1 MTPITRLNSPQ
12 ELDELKRQALAA
24 ISNCATR
31 VLVCGGTGC
40 MANGSSDV
48 LRAIT
53 ESLEKHNVAVRA
65 DIMSDDDE
73 KSVGLGYSG
82 CPGFCQVGPIV
93 RILPADLF
101 YIQVRPEDAEEIV
114 TETVVNGR
122 PVERLLYKSADGAV
136 TFAKRDELPFYRDQV
151 NVVLADCGVI
161 EPADIRDYIARDGYK
176 ALADALFGLTP
187 EAVVAE
193 ITDSG
198 LRGRGGGGFPTGRK
212 WAATQAVQ
220 SPKKYVVCNADE
232 GDPGAFMD
240 ESIMEGNPHALLEGM
255 VIAGYAIGADE
266 GYIYVRAEY
275 PLAIQR
281 LRTAIAQAEQANLLG
296 DRILGSPFS
305 FHIHIKEGAG
315 AFVCGEET
323 ALISSIEG
331 KRGMPRPKPPFPAQA
346 GLWGKPTVVNN
357 VETFANVPR
366 IILNGAEWFRSFGI
380 DSSPGT
386 KVFALTGAVVNT
398 GLIEVPLGT
407 TLGDVVFKIGGGIR
421 TGRPF
426 KAVQIGGPSGACLT
440 KEHLD
445 LPLDYDSLKSV
456 GAMVGSGGL
465 VVMDDSTC
473 MVEIARFFMGFTQKE
488 SCGKCVLCREGTKR
502 MLEILE
508 RIVSG
513 KGRVEDI
520 GLLEELALT
529 VRDGSLCGLGKS
541 APNPVLSTLKHF
553 REEYLAHIVD
563 GVCPAGECEAFKAYR
578 VVEDK
583 CRGCGLCARK
593 CPVNAISGE
602 PKKPYSID
610 AAACIKCGACAEAC
624 KFEAIVIA

>member
-1 MTPITRLNSPQ
+1 MTPFAKLNSPT
-12 ELDELKRQALAA
+12 ELDALKRKA
-24 ISNCATR
+24 ISAIQGCATR

-40 MANGSSDV
+40 MANGGPAV
-48 LRAIT
+48 LDALQKA
-53 ESLEKHNVAVRA
+53 LEKHEVPVRA
-65 DIMSDDDE
+65 DIMREEDE
-73 KSVGLGYSG
+73 DAITIGYSG
-82 CPGFCQVGPIV
+82 CPGYCQVGPIV
-93 RILPADLF
+93 RILPADYF
-101 YIQVRPEDAEEIV
+101 YVQVKPEDADDIV
-114 TETVVNGR
+114 TQTVMNGK
-122 PVERLLYKSADGAV
+122 PVDRLLFKDENNSY
-136 TFAKRDELPFYRDQV
+136 AKRDDLPFYKDQV

-161 EPADIRDYIARDGYK
+161 EPGDIRDYIARDGYR
-176 ALADALFGLTP
+176 ALAEALFGLTP

-193 ITDSG
+193 VTESG
-198 LRGRGGGGFPTGRK
+198 LRGRGGAGFSTGRK
-212 WAATQAVQ
+212 WGFTQVVQ
-220 SPKKYVVCNADE
+220 SAKKYVVCNADE

-255 VIAGYAIGADE
+255 AIAGYAIGADE

-275 PLAIQR
+275 PLAISR
-281 LRTAIAQAEQANLLG
+281 LRTAISQAEQAGLLG
-296 DRILGSPFS
+296 DRILGGPFS

-331 KRGMPRPKPPFPAQA
+331 QRGMPRPKPPFPANS

-357 VETFANVPR
+357 VETFANVSK

-380 DSSPGT
+380 ERSPGT
-386 KVFALTGAVVNT
+386 KVFALTGDVVNT
-398 GLIEVPLGT
+398 GLIEVPMGT

-440 KEHLD
+440 EEHLD

-473 MVEIARFFMGFTQKE
+473 MVEIARFFMSFTQKE

-502 MLEILE
+502 MLDILT

-513 KGRVEDI
+513 KGKVEDI
-520 GLLEELALT
+520 SLLEELALT

-541 APNPVLSTLKHF
+541 APNPVISTLKHF
-553 REEYLAHIVD
+553 RDEYLAHIVD
-563 GVCPAGECEAFKAYR
+563 GVCPAGECESFKAYSI
-578 VVEDK
+578 VSEK
-583 CRGCGLCARK
+583 CKGCGLCAKK

-602 PKKPYSID
+602 LKSPYVID
-610 AAACIKCGACAEAC
+610 ATLCTRCGVCAEVC
-624 KFEAIVIA
+624 KFDAVVLS

>member
-1 MTPITRLNSPQ
+1 MTPISKLNSPQ
-12 ELDELKRQALAA
+12 ELDDLKQLATAA
-24 ISNCATR
+24 IKNCATR
-31 VLVCGGTGC
+31 VFVCGGTGC
-40 MANGSSDV
+40 MANGAPAV
-48 LRAIT
+48 LEAIQKALD
-53 ESLEKHNVAVRA
+53 ERGIPVRA
-65 DIMSDDDE
+65 DIMSEEDE
-73 KSVGLGYSG
+73 KAINLGYSG
-82 CPGFCQVGPIV
+82 CPGFCQAGPIV
-93 RILPADLF
+93 RVLPADYF
-101 YIQVRPEDAEEIV
+101 FIQVTPEDAEDIV
-114 TETVVNGR
+114 AETVINGK
-122 PVERLLYKSADGAV
+122 PVDRLLFKNDSGEV
-136 TFAKRDELPFYRDQV
+136 FAKRDELPFYKDQV
-151 NVVLADCGVI
+151 NVVLADCGII
-161 EPADIRDYIARDGYK
+161 EPGDIRDYIARDGYR
-176 ALADALFGLTP
+176 AEAEALFGLTP

-193 ITDSG
+193 VTESG
-198 LRGRGGGGFPTGRK
+198 LRGRGGAGFPTGKK
-212 WAATQAVQ
+212 WEFTQVVQ

-281 LRTAIAQAEQANLLG
+281 LRKAIAQAEEASLLG

-331 KRGMPRPKPPFPAQA
+331 QRGMPRPKPPFPAKS

-357 VETFANVPR
+357 VETYANVPR

-380 DSSPGT
+380 SSAPGT

-398 GLIEVPLGT
+398 GLIEVPMGT

-421 TGRPF
+421 TGLPF

-465 VVMDDSTC
+465 VAMDESSC
-473 MVEIARFFMGFTQKE
+473 MVEIARFFMSFTQKE

-508 RIVSG
+508 KIVSG
-513 KGRVEDI
+513 RGKVEDI
-520 GLLEELALT
+520 SLLEEVALT

-553 REEYLAHIVD
+553 RDEYLAHIVD
-563 GVCPAGECEAFKAYR
+563 GVCPAGECEAFKSYT
-578 VVEDK
+578 VIDEK
-583 CRGCGLCARK
+583 CKGCGLCAKK

-602 PKKPYSID
+602 PKSPYKID
-610 AAACIKCGACAEAC
+610 TKLCIKCGVCADAC
-624 KFEAIVIA
+624 KFEAIALA

>member
-1 MTPITRLNSPQ
+1 MTPLTKINSPQ
-12 ELDELKRQALAA
+12 ELDELKQKALAA
-24 ISNCATR
+24 IANCATR

-40 MANGSSDV
+40 MASGAPALLDALQKALDEHGV
-48 LRAIT
+48 P
-53 ESLEKHNVAVRA
+53 VRA
-65 DIMSDDDE
+65 DIMSDEDE
-73 KSVGLGYSG
+73 EAVGLGYSG

-93 RILPADLF
+93 RVLPADYF
-101 YIQVRPEDAEEIV
+101 YIQVTPDDAADII
-114 TETVVNGR
+114 TQTVINGK
-122 PVERLLYKSADGAV
+122 PVERLLFKNNDGSE
-136 TFAKRDELPFYRDQV
+136 TFARRSDLPFYRDQV

-161 EPADIRDYIARDGYK
+161 EPGDIRDYIAREGYR
-176 ALADALFGLTP
+176 ALAESLFGLTP

-193 ITDSG
+193 VKDSG

-212 WAATQAVQ
+212 WGLTQVVQ
-220 SPKKYVVCNADE
+220 SPKKYIVCNADE

-255 VIAGYAIGADE
+255 AIGGYAIGADE

-281 LRTAIAQAEQANLLG
+281 LRRAIAQAEESNLLG

-331 KRGMPRPKPPFPAQA
+331 QRGMPKPKPPFPALS

-357 VETFANVPR
+357 VETFANIPKIV
-366 IILNGAEWFRSFGI
+366 LNGAEWFRSFGI
-380 DSSPGT
+380 EKSPGT

-398 GLIEVPLGT
+398 GLIEVPMGT

-421 TGRPF
+421 TNKPF

-440 KEHLD
+440 REHLD
-445 LPLDYDSLKSV
+445 LPLDYDSLRSV

-465 VVMDDSTC
+465 VVMDESTC
-473 MVEIARFFMGFTQKE
+473 IVEIARFFMHFTQKE

-502 MLEILE
+502 MLQILE
-508 RIVSG
+508 KIVDGRG
-513 KGRVEDI
+513 KIEDI
-520 GLLEELALT
+520 SLLEEVALT

-563 GVCPAGECEAFKAYR
+563 GICPAGECDAFKSY
-578 VVEDK
+578 VVIDEK
-583 CRGCGLCARK
+583 CKGCSLCAKK

-602 PKKPYSID
+602 IKSPYKID
-610 AAACIKCGACAEAC
+610 KNVCTKCGICADEC
-624 KFEAIVIA
+624 KFEAIVLV

>member
-1 MTPITRLNSPQ
+1 MTPIAPLKSPQ
-12 ELDELKRQALAA
+12 ELEELKQKA
-24 ISNCATR
+24 ISAIKACSTR
-31 VLVCGGTGC
+31 ILVCGGTGC
-40 MANGSSDV
+40 MSNGAPAV
-48 LRAIT
+48 FQAIQD
-53 ESLEKHNVAVRA
+53 ELAKAGVPVRA
-65 DIMSDDDE
+65 DIMSDEDE
-73 KSVGLGYSG
+73 KAVGLGYSG

-93 RILPADLF
+93 RILPADYF
-101 YIQVRPEDAEEIV
+101 YVQVRPEDAKDIV
-114 TETVVNGR
+114 EETVLKGN
-122 PVERLLYKSADGAV
+122 PVERLLFKTHDGV
-136 TFAKRDELPFYRDQV
+136 QTCKTRNDIPFYKDQT
-151 NVVLADCGVI
+151 NVVLAECGVI
-161 EPADIRDYIARDGYK
+161 EPGDIRDYIARNGYR
-176 ALADALFGLTP
+176 AMAEALFGMTP
-187 EAVVAE
+187 EAVIDE
-193 ITDSG
+193 ITRSG

-212 WAATQAVQ
+212 WAATQAAQ
-220 SPKKYVVCNADE
+220 SPKKYIVCNADE

-240 ESIMEGNPHALLEGM
+240 ESIMEGNPHAMLEGM
-255 VIAGYAIGADE
+255 IIAGYAIGADE

-281 LRTAIAQAEQANLLG
+281 LRRAIAQAEEANLLG

-323 ALISSIEG
+323 ALINSIEG
-331 KRGMPRPKPPFPAQA
+331 RRGMPRPKPPFPAQA

-357 VETFANVPR
+357 VETFANVPK
-366 IILNGAEWFRSFGI
+366 IILNGAEWFRSFGNEK
-380 DSSPGT
+380 SPGT

-398 GLIEVPLGT
+398 GLIEVPMGT
-407 TLGDVVFKIGGGIR
+407 TLGDVVFNIGGGIR

-440 KEHLD
+440 KDHLD

-465 VVMDDSTC
+465 VVMDESTC
-473 MVEIARFFMGFTQKE
+473 MVEIARFFMQFTQKE

-508 RIVSG
+508 KIVSG
-513 KGRVEDI
+513 QGRIEDLD
-520 GLLEELALT
+520 LLEELAIA

-553 REEYLAHIVD
+553 RDEYVAHIVD
-563 GVCPAGECEAFKAYR
+563 GICPAGECEAFKSYTIIA
-578 VVEDK
+578 EK
-583 CRGCGLCARK
+583 CKGCGLCAKK

-602 PKKPYSID
+602 IRKPFKID
-610 AAACIKCGACAEAC
+610 KEACIKCGACADAC
-624 KFEAIVIA
+624 KFEAIMRA